1 MINCSVSS
9 YSLVYLFQQQC
20 KISRSE
26 SESYGYQWQSRHV
39 AVKQQPLPGDDR
51 VAMYQDRETRGK
63 PAQLAIGS
71 TRPIG
76 KAEQR
81 RL

>member
-1 MINCSVSS
+1 MINSSVSS

-51 VAMYQDRETRGK
+51 VAMYQGSRNQGQAGTTRY
-63 PAQLAIGS
+63 
-71 TRPIG
+71 R
-76 KAEQR
+76 
-81 RL
+81 